1 MQFLALQSVSY
12 SKVSGE
18 GFSPA
23 VDTKKID
30 PGLGVRSYIE
40 SDAGSKSVAASTL
53 QRHLR
58 DAAFTVKSPWLCLF
72 ATGGSREKRSFRAR
86 LPFWRLH
93 RTMQW
98 FLSDQLIHFY

>member
-1 MQFLALQSVSY
+1 MQFLPLQSVSY
-12 SKVSGE
+12 SNVSCE
-18 GFSPA
+18 GSSPA
-23 VDTKKID
+23 VDTTKID
-30 PGLGVRSYIE
+30 PGLGVRTYIE
-40 SDAGSKSVAASTL
+40 NDAGSKFVAANTL

-58 DAAFTVKSPWLCLF
+58 EAAFAVKSQWLCLF

-86 LPFWRLH
+86 LPFCRLH